1 MSDQTPQHAALE
13 SAIKAFV
20 REDAD
25 ASDIV
30 GEHPAVTA
38 WVLGIEVQ
46 TLHDGEPTWTNI
58 RTTSHETSPK
68 TDGGVA
74 EWLASRLSTSAWNGQ
89 EGDDE

>member
-58 RTTSHETSPK
+58 RTTSHETSPN

-74 EWLASRLSTSAWNGQ
+74 DWLASTLAAPGRNGQ